1 MVNTSSLIRFIS
13 ILLLSALLLFSLP
26 ALSIS
31 DLQTAKGLAMLF
43 FIGALWIS
51 ETLPFTVTALL
62 VPLTA
67 TLLDIFNIQQALTN
81 FAHPI
86 IFLFLGGFALASALH
101 KHGIDRALA
110 NHVLRLAKGRLIYA
124 SLILFL
130 LTAFISMWISN
141 TATTAMMLPLA
152 LGMLSRFQI
161 KDNPGLYLFI
171 LLGIAYS
178 ANIGGIGTLVGS
190 PPNAIAAAEIGLGF
204 ADWIKIGMPIVII
217 LLPCMIA
224 LLFVLLAP
232 QIDQHFDLEEQ
243 NFNLTPE
250 RSAVLVV
257 FLLTIALWLFSKP
270 LSTALGIEK
279 GFDSMVAILAIFLLG
294 VFKLVG
300 WKDIEKTTDWGVL
313 LLFGGGITLSAILKS
328 TGASSFLAEQ
338 ISLFLSD
345 TPFFLFLALI
355 CTFVVF
361 LTEMASNTA
370 STALMVP
377 IFISIAAEL
386 GFPGDTLAIAIAVSA
401 SCAFMLPVAT
411 PPNAIVFGTGYI
423 PQKSMMRTGFFLNL
437 LCIALISVSM
447 HLLLD

>member
-13 ILLLSALLLFSLP
+13 ILILSALLLFTLP

-31 DLQTAKGLAMLF
+31 DQETAKGLAMLF

-51 ETLPFTVTALL
+51 ETLPITVTALL
-62 VPLTA
+62 VPLAA
-67 TLLDIFNIQQALTN
+67 TLLGIFNIQQALTN

-86 IFLFLGGFALASALH
+86 IFLFLGGFALAAALH
-101 KHGIDRALA
+101 KHRIDRALA
-110 NHVLRLAKGRLIYA
+110 NHVLRLANGRLLYA
-124 SLILFL
+124 SMILFL

-152 LGMLSRFQI
+152 LGMLSRFEI

-204 ADWIKIGMPIVII
+204 ADWMKIGMPIVII

-232 QIDQHFDLEEQ
+232 KIDQHFEQEEQ
-243 NFNLTPE
+243 NFTLTPE
-250 RSAVLVV
+250 RNAVLAV
-257 FLLTIALWLFSKP
+257 FLLTIVLWLFSKP
-270 LSTALGIEK
+270 LSSALSIEK

-294 VFKLVG
+294 ILKLVG

-338 ISLFLSD
+338 ISLLLSD

-437 LCIALISVSM
+437 LCIVLISVSM
-447 HLLLD
+447 HLLLG

>member
-1 MVNTSSLIRFIS
+1 M
-13 ILLLSALLLFSLP
+13 
-26 ALSIS
+26 
-31 DLQTAKGLAMLF
+31 
-43 FIGALWIS
+43 
-51 ETLPFTVTALL
+51 
-62 VPLTA
+62 
-67 TLLDIFNIQQALTN
+67 
-81 FAHPI
+81 
-86 IFLFLGGFALASALH
+86 
-101 KHGIDRALA
+101 
-110 NHVLRLAKGRLIYA
+110 
-124 SLILFL
+124 ILFL

-152 LGMLSRFQI
+152 LGMLSRFEI

-204 ADWIKIGMPIVII
+204 ADWMKIGMPIVII

-232 QIDQHFDLEEQ
+232 KIDQHFEQEEQ
-243 NFNLTPE
+243 NFTLTLE
-250 RSAVLVV
+250 RNAVLAV
-257 FLLTIALWLFSKP
+257 FLLTIVLWLFSKP
-270 LSTALGIEK
+270 LSSALSIEK

-294 VFKLVG
+294 ILKLVG

-437 LCIALISVSM
+437 LCIVLISVSM
-447 HLLLD
+447 HLLLG

>member
-13 ILLLSALLLFSLP
+13 ILILSALLLFTLP

-31 DLQTAKGLAMLF
+31 DQETAKGLAMLF

-51 ETLPFTVTALL
+51 ETLPITVTALL
-62 VPLTA
+62 VPLAA
-67 TLLDIFNIQQALTN
+67 TLLGIFNIQQALTN

-86 IFLFLGGFALASALH
+86 IFLFLGGFALAAALH

-110 NHVLRLAKGRLIYA
+110 NHVLRLANGRLLYA
-124 SLILFL
+124 SMILFL

-152 LGMLSRFQI
+152 LGMLSRFEI

-204 ADWIKIGMPIVII
+204 ADWMKIGMPIVII

-232 QIDQHFDLEEQ
+232 KIDQHFEQEEQ
-243 NFNLTPE
+243 NFTLTLE
-250 RSAVLVV
+250 RNAVLAV
-257 FLLTIALWLFSKP
+257 FLLTIVLWLFSKP
-270 LSTALGIEK
+270 LSSALSIEK

-294 VFKLVG
+294 ILKLVG

-338 ISLFLSD
+338 ISLLLSD

-437 LCIALISVSM
+437 LCIVLISVSM
-447 HLLLD
+447 HLLLG